1 VSVPVALGRQA
12 VNGNQYGLL
21 SVLVGGVIGNV
32 LGGAG
37 CIGDPTGRLLA
48 YCEERSG
55 GSVGAREALAFLVP
69 PVLTAIAGVV
79 GAKRGRYRV
88 VLIATAVLL
97 PLAVFLPLL
106 WWE

>member
-1 VSVPVALGRQA
+1 MAGVLATFC
-12 VNGNQYGLL
+12 
-21 SVLVGGVIGNV
+21 VLVGGVIGNV
-32 LGGAG
+32 LGGLG

-48 YCEERSG
+48 YCRETSG
-55 GSVGAREALAFLVP
+55 GRVAAREALAFLGP

-79 GAKRGRYRV
+79 GVRRGRYRV

-97 PLAVFLPLL
+97 PLGLLLPVL